1 MGINMTQQEMMDL
14 VNDLRFQVGAL
25 KQRVEDVVVMTGA
38 NTNGY
43 YDLKTKLSEI
53 RKDEIHNKKATS
65 ND

>member
-1 MGINMTQQEMMDL
+1 MTEHEITEL

-25 KQRVEDVVVMTGA
+25 KQRVEDIVVMTGA

-53 RKDEIHNKKATS
+53 RKDEICNKETTS

>member
-1 MGINMTQQEMMDL
+1 MTQQEMMDL

-25 KQRVEDVVVMTGA
+25 KQRVEDIVVMTGA

-53 RKDEIHNKKATS
+53 RKDEIYNKKATS

>member
-1 MGINMTQQEMMDL
+1 MTEQELTEL
-14 VNDLRFQVGAL
+14 VNDLRLQVNAL
-25 KQRVEDVVVMTGA
+25 KQRVEDIVVMTGA

-53 RKDEIHNKKATS
+53 RKNEIYNKETTS

>member
-1 MGINMTQQEMMDL
+1 MTEQELTEL

-25 KQRVEDVVVMTGA
+25 KQRVEDIVVMTGA

-53 RKDEIHNKKATS
+53 RKDEIHKKKATS

>member
-1 MGINMTQQEMMDL
+1 MTQQEMMDL

-25 KQRVEDVVVMTGA
+25 KQRVEDIVVMTGA

-43 YDLKTKLSEI
+43 YDLKTKLNELG
-53 RKDEIHNKKATS
+53 KNDKETTS

>member
-1 MGINMTQQEMMDL
+1 MTEQELTEL
-14 VNDLRFQVGAL
+14 VNDLRLQINAL
-25 KQRVEDVVVMTGA
+25 KQRVEDIVVMTGA

-53 RKDEIHNKKATS
+53 RKDEIQNKETTS

>member
-1 MGINMTQQEMMDL
+1 MTEQELTEL
-14 VNDLRFQVGAL
+14 VNDLRLQINAL
-25 KQRVEDVVVMTGA
+25 KQRVEDIVVMTGA

-53 RKDEIHNKKATS
+53 RKNEIYNKETTS